1 MRDLTKLQYH
11 TGYNTFKNNAV
22 YTGTYTISGTS
33 TAGTNL
39 KQFNITLA
47 RQPDIMD
54 VIFNG
59 ASDTHW
65 EGTYGDQDPRPD
77 SGWYKKGAIWVR
89 GDDAGAGY
97 TDYPTPWIVYTSLS
111 GLTLTVSLV
120 FSQQFIATLSL
131 TPTVLS
137 YKIVDYSVF

>member
-1 MRDLTKLQYH
+1 MPDLTKLQYH

-22 YTGTYTISGTS
+22 YTGSYSLSGTT
-33 TAGTNL
+33 TAGTNTR
-39 KQFNITLA
+39 QFNITLA

-59 ASDTHW
+59 ATDTVFAS
-65 EGTYGDQDPRPD
+65 DPRPAE
-77 SGWYKKGAIWVR
+77 GWYKKGAIWALGTDVP
-89 GDDAGAGY
+89 AGY
-97 TDYPTPWIVYTSLS
+97 TNYPTPWVVYTSLT
-111 GLTLTVSLV
+111 GLTLTVTLL

-131 TPTVLS
+131 TPTPLS